1 MTPPYSVILPA
12 LDEEK
17 GIAATIDR
25 LHALVP
31 RPEIIVVDDG
41 STDLTAE
48 VAGFRGAKLV
58 RHPEPGGYGR
68 SLKDGIA
75 AASNEIIAI
84 ADADGTYPVE
94 EIPGFVAELEK
105 GYDMVVGSRHGRHYR
120 GSLIKMPARLVFKWL
135 VEFTTGRRIPDINSG
150 LRVFRKSAVER
161 YFGDLCNGFSFTTT
175 LTLIYLLSGKF
186 VRYIPIDYGAR
197 IGRTKVRFIR
207 DSLRTLQYIVEVI
220 AAYNPLKL
228 FVLLSGILGLLFVI
242 SFLDYFLAVE
252 IVPLNL
258 LLSALFLVGT
268 FVVFGMGI
276 LAHIRVK
283 VLSRR
288 EN

>member
-94 EIPGFVAELEK
+94 KIPGFVAELEK

-120 GSLIKMPARLVFKWL
+120 GSLFKMPARLVFKWL

-150 LRVFRKSAVER
+150 LRVFRKSTVEQ

-175 LTLIYLLSGKF
+175 LTLIYMLSGKF

-197 IGRTKVRFIR
+197 IGKTKVRFIR

-228 FVLLSGILGLLFVI
+228 FVLLSGILGLLFVF

-258 LLSALFLVGT
+258 LLSAAFLIGT

-276 LAHIRVK
+276 LAHIRVRAQG
-283 VLSRR
+283 RR